1 MTSMIQ
7 ESSLLKSKVC
17 LVIGGGS
24 LGPGWGIGRAIAFA
38 FAREGACVA
47 VADVNLEAAQETV
60 DLIIKAGGKAASYVV
75 DVTDDASIQ
84 GLVSDVEK
92 QLGPIDVL
100 YNNVGI
106 SKRGDAAETSGA
118 DWRRIQ
124 DANVTSIHIAA
135 QAVLPGMKARKSGV
149 ILTTSSVAA
158 QRHLGYSSVAYAA
171 TKAAAIHL
179 TQTIAIEYAAYGIR
193 ANSIVAGLIDTP
205 RIKILLKDSYGGS
218 IEDMQASRN
227 RVVPM
232 GHMGDAWD
240 IAEAAVF
247 LASDKAKYIT
257 GTQLVVDGG
266 LSATV
271 PH

>member
-1 MTSMIQ
+1 
-7 ESSLLKSKVC
+7 
-17 LVIGGGS
+17 
-24 LGPGWGIGRAIAFA
+24 
-38 FAREGACVA
+38 
-47 VADVNLEAAQETV
+47 
-60 DLIIKAGGKAASYVV
+60 
-75 DVTDDASIQ
+75 
-84 GLVSDVEK
+84 
-92 QLGPIDVL
+92 
-100 YNNVGI
+100 
-106 SKRGDAAETSGA
+106 
-118 DWRRIQ
+118 
-124 DANVTSIHIAA
+124 
-135 QAVLPGMKARKSGV
+135 
-149 ILTTSSVAA
+149 
-158 QRHLGYSSVAYAA
+158 
-171 TKAAAIHL
+171 
-179 TQTIAIEYAAYGIR
+179 
-193 ANSIVAGLIDTP
+193 VAGLIDTP